1 MRLISIIMVVA
12 LVAIGIASADYVQ
25 YSNPSAKDLSGLN
38 ASEIEAIFAGDGTGW
53 VVSDAGGAGWTPS
66 INAFLADKG
75 EGEPIGNVTKK
86 APLRCGGM

>member
-1 MRLISIIMVVA
+1 MKIIAIITLIA
-12 LVAIGIASADYVQ
+12 LIGIAGADYVQ
-25 YSNPSAKDLSGLN
+25 YTSPIAKDLSGLN

-86 APLRCGGM
+86 TPLRCGGM